1 MFLHTER
8 WKDGFDN
15 SAHQV
20 IVKQGIASEAELDEL
35 DHAVREHLADP
46 DTLVV
51 PFMYFMVW
59 GRKPGGSP

>member
-1 MFLHTER
+1 MR
-8 WKDGFDN
+8 P
-15 SAHQV
+15 V

-59 GRKPGGSP
+59 GRKPGGPPRKM